1 MVLHDF
7 INKEFDER
15 IVDILSSQMCVTS
28 SRLDNTMLALDV
40 EDRHIKC
47 AATEIKD

>member
-1 MVLHDF
+1 MIDQELYDC
-7 INKEFDER
+7 